1 MQIGGKRAIGVR
13 DRRAEV
19 QIGGKRRQSEF
30 EYKKNREYKILLL
43 TLVSEWID
51 CSSDGGRRIWKAGGL
66 IAPPHPPIFSFRL
79 RRAGF
84 RIPSRE
90 RRISRGGEDSDF
102 ELRERNRISGEAQP
116 KTKKEIGDETD
127 TTQERRSNGHD

>member
-1 MQIGGKRAIGVR
+1 MAHGV
-13 DRRAEV
+13 AEGPYPSRV
-19 QIGGKRRQSEF
+19 RPEP
-30 EYKKNREYKILLL
+30 
-43 TLVSEWID
+43 
-51 CSSDGGRRIWKAGGL
+51 GGL
-66 IAPPHPPIFSFRL
+66 PPPRTPPFFFSFRL